1 MSQPH
6 LELADVFRR
15 HGDAF
20 RGKASPVLTPEQYRV
35 MRAIEICRT
44 AALGGHVDQCDN
56 CGYRG
61 ISYNSCRNRHC
72 PKCQALA
79 KAKWLEARR
88 AELLP
93 VSYYHVVFTL
103 PDSLAPVALQN
114 KRCVYNIL
122 FRAASQALL
131 TIAADAKH
139 FGAEIG
145 FTAILHTWG
154 QNLLHHPHIHCV
166 VPAGGL
172 SPDHQKWISAR
183 KRFFLPVRVLSRLF
197 RRLFLE
203 MLTKAFEDGQ
213 LEFHGKTEHL
223 REARTF
229 TRFVDSCRQTDW
241 VVYAKPPFGGPQK
254 VLDYLARYTHRV
266 AIANHRLLSM
276 NGNTVTF
283 SWKDYRDGGRRKTM
297 TLDAHEFI
305 RRFLLHVLPNGF
317 VRIRY
322 YGIQANRQRAEKLRL
337 CRALLGVTE
346 AAEANKADELDWA
359 DLLQSLTGIDPHQCP
374 NCKRGRMVRIE
385 IIPPS
390 RSSCTRDPPGGH
402 SC

>member
-1 MSQPH
+1 
-6 LELADVFRR
+6 
-15 HGDAF
+15 
-20 RGKASPVLTPEQYRV
+20 
-35 MRAIEICRT
+35 MRAIENCRT

-88 AELLP
+88 AELLSVP
-93 VSYYHVVFTL
+93 HCHVVFTL

-114 KRCVYNIL
+114 KRRVYDIL

-131 TIAADAKH
+131 TIAADPKH
-139 FGAEIG
+139 LGAEIG

-154 QNLLHHPHIHCV
+154 QNLLHHPHVHCV
-166 VPAGGL
+166 VPGGGP
-172 SPDHQKWISAR
+172 SPDRRKWVSAR
-183 KRFFLPVRVLSRLF
+183 KGFFLPVRVLSRLF
-197 RRLFLE
+197 RRLFLD
-203 MLTKAFEDGQ
+203 MLTKAFEEGQ
-213 LEFHGKTEHL
+213 LEFHGKMEHL
-223 REARTF
+223 RTARAF
-229 TRFVDSCRQTDW
+229 MRFVDSCRQTDW
-241 VVYAKPPFGGPQK
+241 VVYAKRPFGGPRK

-276 NGNTVTF
+276 NGKTVTF
-283 SWKDYRDGGRRKTM
+283 SWKDYRNSGRRGTM

-322 YGIQANRQRAEKLRL
+322 YGFQANRHRDKKLRL
-337 CRALLGVTE
+337 CRALLG
-346 AAEANKADELDWA
+346 AAETTETHKVQQLNWA
-359 DLLQSLTGIDPHQCP
+359 DLLQTLTGIDPHQCP
-374 NCKRGRMVRIE
+374 KCKQGRLVRIE

-390 RSSCTRDPPGGH
+390 PPFHTRDPPRGH
-402 SC
+402 PC